1 MDGAAPMLLRTPL
14 ILPDRLLKVTYT
26 PQLKRRMKMAK
37 TVAVTDNTFD
47 EIVLKSANP
56 VLVDFWATWC
66 RPCQMVAP
74 ILEEL
79 TEEYAGKLTIAKLDV
94 DQNQLTAQ
102 KFRVMS
108 IPTMLIFK
116 RGKPVANIVGF
127 KPKDKL
133 KQELDAA
140 LG

>member
-1 MDGAAPMLLRTPL
+1 
-14 ILPDRLLKVTYT
+14 
-26 PQLKRRMKMAK
+26 MAK
-37 TVAVTDNTFD
+37 TVTVTDSTF
-47 EIVLKSANP
+47 EEVVLKSTNP

-79 TEEYAGKLTIAKLDV
+79 TQEYAGKLTIAKLDV
-94 DQNQLTAQ
+94 DQNQQTAA
-102 KFRVMS
+102 KYRVMS
-108 IPTMLIFK
+108 IPTMIIFK
-116 RGKPVANIVGF
+116 QGKPVANIVGF

-140 LG
+140 LASS

>member
-1 MDGAAPMLLRTPL
+1 MSNT
-14 ILPDRLLKVTYT
+14 I
-26 PQLKRRMKMAK
+26 
-37 TVAVTDNTFD
+37 AVTDSTFD
-47 EIVLKSANP
+47 EIVIKSKNP

-66 RPCQMVAP
+66 RPCQMVSP

-79 TEEYAGKLTIAKLDV
+79 TSEYSGRLTIAKLDV
-94 DQNQLTAQ
+94 DQNQQTAQ
-102 KFRVMS
+102 KYHVMS
-108 IPTMLIFK
+108 IPTMIIFK
-116 RGKPVANIVGF
+116 QGKPVANIVGF

>member
-1 MDGAAPMLLRTPL
+1 VG
-14 ILPDRLLKVTYT
+14 
-26 PQLKRRMKMAK
+26 K
-37 TVAVTDNTFD
+37 TAAVTDSTFD
-47 EIVLKSANP
+47 EVVLKAASP

-66 RPCQMVAP
+66 KPCLMVAP

-79 TEEYAGKLTIAKLDV
+79 TQDYGAKLTIVKLDV
-94 DQNQLTAQ
+94 DQNQQTAQ
-102 KFRVMS
+102 KYHVMS
-108 IPTMLIFK
+108 IPTMIIFK
-116 RGKPVANIVGF
+116 QGKPVANIVGF

>member
-1 MDGAAPMLLRTPL
+1 VG
-14 ILPDRLLKVTYT
+14 
-26 PQLKRRMKMAK
+26 K
-37 TVAVTDNTFD
+37 TVAVTDSTFD
-47 EIVLKSANP
+47 EVVLKAASP

-66 RPCQMVAP
+66 KPCLMVAP

-79 TEEYAGKLTIAKLDV
+79 TQDYSGKLTIAKLDV
-94 DQNQLTAQ
+94 DQNQQTAQ
-102 KFRVMS
+102 KYHVMS
-108 IPTMLIFK
+108 IPTMIIFK
-116 RGKPVANIVGF
+116 QGKPVANIVGF

>member
-1 MDGAAPMLLRTPL
+1 MS
-14 ILPDRLLKVTYT
+14 I
-26 PQLKRRMKMAK
+26 
-37 TVAVTDNTFD
+37 AVTDSTFD
-47 EIVLKSANP
+47 EVVLKATNP

-79 TEEYAGKLTIAKLDV
+79 TKEYGDKLTIAKLDV
-94 DQNQLTAQ
+94 DQNQQTAQ
-102 KFRVMS
+102 KYHVMS
-108 IPTMLIFK
+108 IPTMIVFK
-116 RGKPVANIVGF
+116 GGQPIKNIVGF
-127 KPKDKL
+127 KPKETL

>member
-1 MDGAAPMLLRTPL
+1 
-14 ILPDRLLKVTYT
+14 
-26 PQLKRRMKMAK
+26 MAK
-37 TVAVTDNTFD
+37 TVAVTDSTFD

-79 TEEYAGKLTIAKLDV
+79 TQEYSGKLTIAKLDV
-94 DQNQLTAQ
+94 DQNQQTAQ
-102 KFRVMS
+102 KYHVMS
-108 IPTMLIFK
+108 IPTMIIFK
-116 RGKPVANIVGF
+116 EGKPVANIIGF

>member
-1 MDGAAPMLLRTPL
+1 
-14 ILPDRLLKVTYT
+14 
-26 PQLKRRMKMAK
+26 MAN
-37 TVAVTDNTFD
+37 TVAVTDATFD

-66 RPCQMVAP
+66 KPCQMVAP
-74 ILEEL
+74 ILEQM
-79 TEEYAGKLTIAKLDV
+79 TQEYAGKLTIAKLDV

-102 KFRVMS
+102 KYRVMS
-108 IPTMLIFK
+108 IPTMIIFK
-116 RGKPVANIVGF
+116 EGKPVANIVGF

-133 KQELDAA
+133 KQELDSA

>member
-1 MDGAAPMLLRTPL
+1 MS
-14 ILPDRLLKVTYT
+14 V
-26 PQLKRRMKMAK
+26 
-37 TVAVTDNTFD
+37 VVTDSTFD

-79 TEEYAGKLTIAKLDV
+79 TAEYGGKLTIAKLDV
-94 DQNQLTAQ
+94 DQNQQTAQ
-102 KFRVMS
+102 KYHGMS
-108 IPTMLIFK
+108 IPTMIVFK
-116 RGKPVANIVGF
+116 GGQPIKNIVGF

-133 KQELDAA
+133 KEDLDGA

>member
-1 MDGAAPMLLRTPL
+1 MSN
-14 ILPDRLLKVTYT
+14 
-26 PQLKRRMKMAK
+26 
-37 TVAVTDNTFD
+37 TVPVTDSTFD
-47 EIVLKSANP
+47 EIVLKAANP

-79 TEEYAGKLTIAKLDV
+79 TQEYSGKLTIAKLDV
-94 DQNQLTAQ
+94 DQNQQTAG
-102 KFRVMS
+102 KFHVMS
-108 IPTMLIFK
+108 IPTMIVFK
-116 RGKPVANIVGF
+116 QGKPVANIVGF

>member
-1 MDGAAPMLLRTPL
+1 
-14 ILPDRLLKVTYT
+14 
-26 PQLKRRMKMAK
+26 MAK
-37 TVAVTDNTFD
+37 TVTVTDSTF
-47 EIVLKSANP
+47 EEVVLKSTNP

-79 TEEYAGKLTIAKLDV
+79 TQEYAGKLTIAKLDV
-94 DQNQLTAQ
+94 DQNQQTAA
-102 KFRVMS
+102 KYRVMS
-108 IPTMLIFK
+108 IPTMIIFK
-116 RGKPVANIVGF
+116 QGKPVANIVGF

-140 LG
+140 LASA

>member
-1 MDGAAPMLLRTPL
+1 MSN
-14 ILPDRLLKVTYT
+14 
-26 PQLKRRMKMAK
+26 

-47 EIVLKSANP
+47 QIVLKAANP

-79 TEEYAGKLTIAKLDV
+79 TKEYSGKLTIAKLDV
-94 DQNQLTAQ
+94 DQNQQTAAQ
-102 KFRVMS
+102 FHVMS
-108 IPTMLIFK
+108 IPTMIIFK
-116 RGKPVANIVGF
+116 EGKPVANIVGF